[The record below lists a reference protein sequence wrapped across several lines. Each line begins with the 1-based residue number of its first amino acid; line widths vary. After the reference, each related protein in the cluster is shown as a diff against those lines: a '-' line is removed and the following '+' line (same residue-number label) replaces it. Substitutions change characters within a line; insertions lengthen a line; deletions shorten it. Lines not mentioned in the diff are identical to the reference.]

1 MFGIRYT
8 IPVIFCHINVIFEIM
23 IFFLINSSKH
33 TAADNWLMT
42 LRLFFFNVINKLYP
56 VHLIEIVLN
65 RLQLIKI
72 STDLYSREPIF
83 VN

>member
-1 MFGIRYT
+1 
-8 IPVIFCHINVIFEIM
+8 M
-23 IFFLINSSKH
+23 IFFFINSSTH
-33 TAADNWLMT
+33 TAGFLIIGRWHV
-42 LRLFFFNVINKLYP
+42 NVINKLYP